1 MSFSSHQDD
10 AFVRSIKAIV
20 DRTNLSQAEV
30 LLGRSRRSISR
41 IVSGLRPKQIMA
53 DVWLRDRVTVV
64 VDQLGLSRV
73 VADSKKPKKAK
84 KAKPAGKPVQAV
96 SHNPADFTE
105 EREVLDVVPA
115 AADEGAVRAPAGSL
129 LDDQKNDPENGD
141 LAQIE
146 QMCLAQDH
154 VIQKLSFFVAL
165 LKEGIVLTEEQR
177 NAEKAAFEANAA
189 LASVVSHV
197 LLADQQVDPINPVK
211 AFAHDIAQS
220 SLIGLLQTAQEEN
233 NRLKAFLQ
241 DKARDA
247 EALAT
252 ALKNQAG

>member
-1 MSFSSHQDD
+1 M
-10 AFVRSIKAIV
+10 
-20 DRTNLSQAEV
+20 
-30 LLGRSRRSISR
+30 
-41 IVSGLRPKQIMA
+41 
-53 DVWLRDRVTVV
+53 
-64 VDQLGLSRV
+64 
-73 VADSKKPKKAK
+73 
-84 KAKPAGKPVQAV
+84 
-96 SHNPADFTE
+96 
-105 EREVLDVVPA
+105 PA
-115 AADEGAVRAPAGSL
+115 ADDGAVRAPAGSL

-177 NAEKAAFEANAA
+177 LAEGAVAEANAA

-197 LLADQQVDPINPVK
+197 LVAEQKVDPIHPIEV
-211 AFAHDIAQS
+211 FAHDIAQS

-233 NRLKAFLQ
+233 DRLKAFLRE
-241 DKARDA
+241 KVRDVD
-247 EALAT
+247 ALLT

>member
-10 AFVRSIKAIV
+10 IFVRSIKAIV

-84 KAKPAGKPVQAV
+84 KAKPAGKPVQVV
-96 SHNPADFTE
+96 SHNPADFIE
-105 EREVLDVVPA
+105 EHDVLDVVPA
-115 AADEGAVRAPAGSL
+115 VDDGAARAPAGSL

-154 VIQKLSFFVAL
+154 VIQKLSSFVAL

-197 LLADQQVDPINPVK
+197 LLADQQVDPINPIK

-233 NRLKAFLQ
+233 DRLKAFLRE
-241 DKARDA
+241 KVRDVD
-247 EALAT
+247 ALLT